1 MGTAMRFV
9 LGLAGLLAVAIGL
22 GLLGPGIYGVIVAR
36 EEFDFPGGVPGIVML
51 ILVAAAVPLLLGGYL
66 LRKAFRS
73 DAAAALVP
81 PGDSTSP
88 APEPVAPPA
97 ARFEPQSTFSASPAS
112 IVTPAAAAPE
122 PAAVLTTPEKGPRRT
137 WLAVLGLCVMLP
149 GLLMLLVALAEIA
162 TGALP
167 NESSDSVTTV
177 LILLVGAI
185 PMAVGLRIA
194 HAGDRELGRRFVKD
208 LWSAVMTLRD
218 PVSRKKVLRSSVG
231 HATAIALVAVPLM
244 LMWRE
249 ISPLT
254 GLVATMVFSLV
265 DPVLNFWHRSWWL
278 GAFVS
283 AATWVALFLAIA
295 NLAEKLAPM
304 REAGMI
310 FLLPIMAFPVV
321 LGLSGFARFWMWA
334 ARRSNPEAF
343 E

>member
-9 LGLAGLLAVAIGL
+9 LGLSGLLSVAIGL
-22 GLLGPGIYGVIVAR
+22 GLLGPGMYGSIVRR
-36 EEFDFPGGVPGIVML
+36 EEYDFPGGVPGIVTL

-73 DAAAALVP
+73 DATAALVP
-81 PGDSTSP
+81 PADSTSP
-88 APEPVAPPA
+88 VPELGPPA

-112 IVTPAAAAPE
+112 TATPAAAAPE
-122 PAAVLTTPEKGPRRT
+122 PAAVLITPGKKSRRT
-137 WLAVLGLCVMLP
+137 WLAVLGLCVTLP

-167 NESSDSVTTV
+167 NESSDWVTTV
-177 LILLVGAI
+177 LILLGGAI

-244 LMWRE
+244 LVWRE
-249 ISPLT
+249 ISPLIA
-254 GLVATMVFSLV
+254 LVATMVFSLV
-265 DPVLNFWHRSWWL
+265 DPVLNFRRRSWWL

-310 FLLPIMAFPVV
+310 FILPMMAFPVA
-321 LGLSGFARFWMWA
+321 LALSGFARFWMWV
-334 ARRSNPEAF
+334 ARRSNPGAF